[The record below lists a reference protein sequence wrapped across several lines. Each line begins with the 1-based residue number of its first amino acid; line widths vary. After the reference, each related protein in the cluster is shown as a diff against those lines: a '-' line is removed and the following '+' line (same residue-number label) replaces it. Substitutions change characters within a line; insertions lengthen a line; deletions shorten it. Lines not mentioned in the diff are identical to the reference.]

1 MAKQG
6 APKAEEMAK
15 KGLEDRI
22 TQAPKRNFSSVDVA
36 FGGYC
41 KNAMHDRQID
51 VVRSF
56 VCTATLCLSYE
67 GEPSRR
73 I

>member
-1 MAKQG
+1 MQCYSLRKHGKIIRITRPLSGAPSGGMAKQGG

-22 TQAPKRNFSSVDVA
+22 TQAPKRNFSSVPVA

-41 KNAMHDRQID
+41 TN
-51 VVRSF
+51 S
-56 VCTATLCLSYE
+56 
-67 GEPSRR
+67 
-73 I
+73 